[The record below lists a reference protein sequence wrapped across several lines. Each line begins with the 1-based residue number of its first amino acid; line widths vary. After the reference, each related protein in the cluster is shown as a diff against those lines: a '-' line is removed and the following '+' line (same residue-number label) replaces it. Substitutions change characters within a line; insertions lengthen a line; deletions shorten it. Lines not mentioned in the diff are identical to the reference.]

1 MYKDISLIVDVPA
14 VFDLWVSERYFFIS
28 LNFQVMKTRRRSAA
42 IIAAQDR
49 LSGLMNIDPIIDLG
63 NGLSAQSYQAKIE
76 MTEAK
81 LNAYV
86 NAVAKADAA
95 RAMLIDAE
103 KELSDF
109 SDHIMRGV
117 SVKFGMNSAEY
128 VSVGGTRKKDRKRPV
143 RKNMSSPIS
152 NENEG

>member
-1 MYKDISLIVDVPA
+1 
-14 VFDLWVSERYFFIS
+14 
-28 LNFQVMKTRRRSAA
+28 MKTRRKSAA

-63 NGLSAQSYQAKIE
+63 NGLSVQSYQDKIQ

-81 LNAYV
+81 LTAYV

-95 RAMLIDAE
+95 RVLLMDAE
-103 KELSDF
+103 TDLSDF

-117 SVKFGMNSAEY
+117 SVKFGLNSPEY
-128 VSVGGTRKKDRKRPV
+128 VSVGGTRKKDRKRPI
-143 RKNMSSPIS
+143 RKNGSSS
-152 NENEG
+152 VNAENEG

>member
-1 MYKDISLIVDVPA
+1 
-14 VFDLWVSERYFFIS
+14 
-28 LNFQVMKTRRRSAA
+28 MKTRRKSAA

-63 NGLSAQSYQAKIE
+63 NGLSAQSYQDKIE

-103 KELSDF
+103 KELSDV

-128 VSVGGTRKKDRKRPV
+128 VSVGGTRKKDKKRPV

>member
-1 MYKDISLIVDVPA
+1 
-14 VFDLWVSERYFFIS
+14 
-28 LNFQVMKTRRRSAA
+28 MKTRRRSAA

-49 LSGLMNIDPIIDLG
+49 LSGLMNIDPLIDLG

-128 VSVGGTRKKDRKRPV
+128 VSVGGTRKKDRKRPI
-143 RKNMSSPIS
+143 RKNMSPPIS

>member
-1 MYKDISLIVDVPA
+1 
-14 VFDLWVSERYFFIS
+14 
-28 LNFQVMKTRRRSAA
+28 MKTRRRSAA

-63 NGLSAQSYQAKIE
+63 NGLRAQSYQDKIE
-76 MTEAK
+76 MTVAK

-95 RAMLIDAE
+95 RALLIDAE

-128 VSVGGTRKKDRKRPV
+128 VSVGGTRKKDKKRPI

>member
-1 MYKDISLIVDVPA
+1 
-14 VFDLWVSERYFFIS
+14 
-28 LNFQVMKTRRRSAA
+28 MKTRRRSAA

-63 NGLSAQSYQAKIE
+63 NGLSAQSYQDKINV
-76 MTEAK
+76 TETK

-95 RAMLIDAE
+95 RAMLKDSE

-117 SVKFGMNSAEY
+117 SVMFGLDSAEY
-128 VSVGGTRKKDRKRPV
+128 VSVGGTRKKDRKRPI
-143 RKNMSSPIS
+143 RKNMSSPVS
-152 NENEG
+152 DDNEG

>member
-1 MYKDISLIVDVPA
+1 
-14 VFDLWVSERYFFIS
+14 
-28 LNFQVMKTRRRSAA
+28 MKTRRRSAA

-63 NGLSAQSYQAKIE
+63 NGLSAQSYQDKIE

-95 RAMLIDAE
+95 RALLIDAE

-128 VSVGGTRKKDRKRPV
+128 VSVGGTRKKDRKRPI

>member
-1 MYKDISLIVDVPA
+1 
-14 VFDLWVSERYFFIS
+14 
-28 LNFQVMKTRRRSAA
+28 MKTRRKSVA

-63 NGLSAQSYQAKIE
+63 NGLSAQSYQDKIE

-143 RKNMSSPIS
+143 RKNMPSPIS
-152 NENEG
+152 TENEG

>member
-1 MYKDISLIVDVPA
+1 
-14 VFDLWVSERYFFIS
+14 
-28 LNFQVMKTRRRSAA
+28 MKTRRRSAA

-63 NGLSAQSYQAKIE
+63 NGLSAQSYQDKIE

-103 KELSDF
+103 KELKDF

-128 VSVGGTRKKDRKRPV
+128 VSVGGTRKKDKKRPI

>member
-1 MYKDISLIVDVPA
+1 
-14 VFDLWVSERYFFIS
+14 
-28 LNFQVMKTRRRSAA
+28 MKTRRRSAA

-49 LSGLMNIDPIIDLG
+49 LSGLMNIDPLIDLG

-103 KELSDF
+103 KELKDF

>member
-1 MYKDISLIVDVPA
+1 
-14 VFDLWVSERYFFIS
+14 
-28 LNFQVMKTRRRSAA
+28 MKTRRRSAA

-63 NGLSAQSYQAKIE
+63 NGLSAQSYQDKIE

-103 KELSDF
+103 KELKDF
-109 SDHIMRGV
+109 SDQIMRGV

-128 VSVGGTRKKDRKRPV
+128 VSVGGTRKKDRKRPI

>member
-1 MYKDISLIVDVPA
+1 
-14 VFDLWVSERYFFIS
+14 
-28 LNFQVMKTRRRSAA
+28 MKTRRRSAA

-49 LSGLMNIDPIIDLG
+49 LSGLMNIDPLIDLG
-63 NGLSAQSYQAKIE
+63 NGLSAQSYQDKIE

-103 KELSDF
+103 KELKDF

-128 VSVGGTRKKDRKRPV
+128 VSVGGTRKKDRKRPI

>member
-1 MYKDISLIVDVPA
+1 
-14 VFDLWVSERYFFIS
+14 
-28 LNFQVMKTRRRSAA
+28 MKTRRRSAA

-63 NGLSAQSYQAKIE
+63 NGLSAQSYQDKIE

-128 VSVGGTRKKDRKRPV
+128 VSVGGTRKKDRKRPI

>member
-1 MYKDISLIVDVPA
+1 
-14 VFDLWVSERYFFIS
+14 
-28 LNFQVMKTRRRSAA
+28 MKTRRRSAA

-63 NGLSAQSYQAKIE
+63 NGLSAQSYQDKIE

-95 RAMLIDAE
+95 RALLIDAE

-128 VSVGGTRKKDRKRPV
+128 VSVGGTRKKDKKRPI
-143 RKNMSSPIS
+143 RKNMSSPIY

>member
-1 MYKDISLIVDVPA
+1 
-14 VFDLWVSERYFFIS
+14 
-28 LNFQVMKTRRRSAA
+28 MKTRRKSAA

-63 NGLSAQSYQAKIE
+63 NGLSAQSYQDKIE

-103 KELSDF
+103 KELKDF

-128 VSVGGTRKKDRKRPV
+128 VSVGGTRKKDRKRPI

>member
-1 MYKDISLIVDVPA
+1 
-14 VFDLWVSERYFFIS
+14 
-28 LNFQVMKTRRRSAA
+28 MKTRRRSAA

-63 NGLSAQSYQAKIE
+63 NGLSAQSYQDKIA

-128 VSVGGTRKKDRKRPV
+128 VSVGGTRKKDKKRPI

>member
-1 MYKDISLIVDVPA
+1 
-14 VFDLWVSERYFFIS
+14 
-28 LNFQVMKTRRRSAA
+28 MKTRRRSAA

-63 NGLSAQSYQAKIE
+63 NGLSAQSYQDKIQ

-95 RAMLIDAE
+95 RAILIDAE
-103 KELSDF
+103 KELKDF

-128 VSVGGTRKKDRKRPV
+128 VSVGGTRKKDRKRPI
-143 RKNMSSPIS
+143 RKNMSPPIS

>member
-1 MYKDISLIVDVPA
+1 MFRRFLTYEYRNVI
-14 VFDLWVSERYFFIS
+14 FFIS

-63 NGLSAQSYQAKIE
+63 NGLSAQSYQDKIE

-103 KELSDF
+103 KELKDF

-128 VSVGGTRKKDRKRPV
+128 VSVGGTRKKDRKRPI

>member
-1 MYKDISLIVDVPA
+1 MRIGT
-14 VFDLWVSERYFFIS
+14 FFFIS
-28 LNFQVMKTRRRSAA
+28 LNFQIMKTRRKSAA

-63 NGLSAQSYQAKIE
+63 NGLSAQSYQDKIE

-128 VSVGGTRKKDRKRPV
+128 VSVGGTRKKDRKRPI

>member
-1 MYKDISLIVDVPA
+1 
-14 VFDLWVSERYFFIS
+14 
-28 LNFQVMKTRRRSAA
+28 MKTRRKSAA

-63 NGLSAQSYQAKIE
+63 NGLSAQSYQDKIE

-128 VSVGGTRKKDRKRPV
+128 VSVGGTRKKDKKRPI

>member
-1 MYKDISLIVDVPA
+1 
-14 VFDLWVSERYFFIS
+14 
-28 LNFQVMKTRRRSAA
+28 MKTRRRSAA

-63 NGLSAQSYQAKIE
+63 NGLSAQSYQDKIE

-103 KELSDF
+103 KELKDF

-128 VSVGGTRKKDRKRPV
+128 VSVGGTRKKDRKRPI

>member
-1 MYKDISLIVDVPA
+1 
-14 VFDLWVSERYFFIS
+14 
-28 LNFQVMKTRRRSAA
+28 MKTRRKSAA

-49 LSGLMNIDPIIDLG
+49 RAGLVNIDPEIDLG
-63 NGLSAQSYQAKIE
+63 NGLSAQSYQTKIE
-76 MTEAK
+76 MTESK

-95 RAMLIDAE
+95 RVTLMDAE

-117 SVKFGMNSAEY
+117 SVKFGLNSAEY
-128 VSVGGTRKKDRKRPV
+128 VSVGGTRKKDKKRPV
-143 RKNMSSPIS
+143 RKNMPSPVS
-152 NENEG
+152 AENEG

>member
-1 MYKDISLIVDVPA
+1 
-14 VFDLWVSERYFFIS
+14 
-28 LNFQVMKTRRRSAA
+28 MKTRRRSAA

-63 NGLSAQSYQAKIE
+63 NGLSAQSYQDKIE
-76 MTEAK
+76 MTGAK

-95 RAMLIDAE
+95 RALLIDAE

-128 VSVGGTRKKDRKRPV
+128 VSVGGTRKKDKKRPI